1 MYVCMFLICIY
12 IWMYMCT
19 CNCRCMHMC
28 LYMHMHAQMLNAVLL
43 YYTGLDMAIQ
53 SQMDTAYMYMT
64 S

>member
-1 MYVCMFLICIY
+1 MDVHVCMQLQ
-12 IWMYMCT
+12 MYA
-19 CNCRCMHMC
+19 HMC